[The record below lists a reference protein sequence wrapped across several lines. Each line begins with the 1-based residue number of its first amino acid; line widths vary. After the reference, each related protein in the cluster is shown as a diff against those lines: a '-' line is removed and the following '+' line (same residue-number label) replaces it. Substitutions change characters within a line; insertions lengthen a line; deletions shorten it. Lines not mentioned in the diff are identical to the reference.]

1 MVDLIRLFLKTLRF
15 EQPVKYQTQQ
25 QQQQQQLKQK
35 QYTTKGLEG
44 GLYGNIVYV
53 WRSCS

>member
-25 QQQQQQLKQK
+25 QQLK

>member
-25 QQQQQQLKQK
+25 QQQQQQQQLK

-53 WRSCS
+53 

>member
-25 QQQQQQLKQK
+25 QQQQQQLKQ
-35 QYTTKGLEG
+35 YTTKGLEG

-53 WRSCS
+53 